1 MTAYHSKFRR
11 LSHGAP
17 RLYDC
22 QRIGRR
28 SGQDG
33 LTLFHMGVL
42 DKWFVF
48 GRDPKFDEG
57 VRAFQKENFDEAI
70 LHLTEFT
77 THKPVDFTLTR
88 LAKLY
93 LSESLSK
100 KGEASKSEDAILL
113 FRESTLVQPNFA
125 DNHFRLARALTQS
138 GQIQEAIRATNRAL
152 EINPQF
158 VAAHLVKAIL
168 HYQLEECDVAMN
180 SVIDAIELQPSLD
193 NPTYQAFAELHN
205 AGKNEQAIDL
215 LWTLCGS
222 VSSDLTKGQIQQA
235 VSFAAE
241 GRHED
246 ACDLFL
252 RLIES
257 VPRYADVR
265 CRYGESLMELGHL
278 EAAREQFEAA
288 LAINP
293 TYADAMA
300 AMGILHLRKGD
311 KDEANKS
318 FRQVLQWNPEHPVAA
333 DQLNRLR
340 R

>member
-1 MTAYHSKFRR
+1 
-11 LSHGAP
+11 
-17 RLYDC
+17 
-22 QRIGRR
+22 
-28 SGQDG
+28 
-33 LTLFHMGVL
+33 MGVL

-57 VRAFQKENFDEAI
+57 IRAYQREDFDEAI
-70 LHLTEFT
+70 VHLTGYISR
-77 THKPVDFTLTR
+77 KPVDFTLTR

-93 LSESLSK
+93 LSECLSK
-100 KGEASKSEDAILL
+100 KGDACKSEDAILL

-125 DNHFRLARALTQS
+125 DNHFRLARALTQC
-138 GQIQEAIRATNRAL
+138 GQTQEAIRAANRAL

-158 VAAHLVKAIL
+158 VAAHLIKAIL
-168 HYQLEECDVAMN
+168 HYQVEECDVAMN

-193 NPTYQAFAELHN
+193 NPTYQAFVELHN

-215 LWTLCGS
+215 LWTLCGA
-222 VSSDLTKGQIQQA
+222 VSCDLTKEQIQQA
-235 VSFAAE
+235 VSFATD

-265 CRYGESLMELGHL
+265 CRYGECLMELGHL

-300 AMGILHLRKGD
+300 AMGVLQFREGD
-311 KDEANKS
+311 LDEANKS
-318 FRQVLQWNPEHPVAA
+318 FKQVLQWNPEHPVAA